1 MSDEQEQGQEEAAPP
16 ASTDSAAVQA
26 ALSSIPGLAESVGNR
41 PAARTGADSM
51 ADMMKEPESESEPMT
66 FGTPKAKVEDSDT
79 VQQALKQL
87 GLQ

>member
-1 MSDEQEQGQEEAAPP
+1 MSDEQEQVQEEEEEAPP

-26 ALSSIPGLAESVGNR
+26 ALSSIPGLADSVGNR

-51 ADMMKEPESESEPMT
+51 ADMMREPEQEPMS
-66 FGTPKAKVEDSDT
+66 FGTPKAKVEDSET
-79 VQQALKQL
+79 VQAALKQL

>member
-1 MSDEQEQGQEEAAPP
+1 MSDEQEQVQEVEEESPP

-26 ALSSIPGLAESVGNR
+26 ALSGIPGLADSVGNR

-51 ADMMKEPESESEPMT
+51 ADMMNEPEQEPMS
-66 FGTPKAKVEDSDT
+66 FGKPKPKVEDSET
-79 VQQALKQL
+79 VQAALKQL